1 LKAIT
6 APLDRIP
13 ATALL
18 LLAIVSIQF
27 GSAIAITLFSLYEP
41 TEVLFL
47 RQALAGSVL
56 CLLYRHAIADAL
68 RRAPLGILLLCLAM
82 VASSVLFYEALARI
96 PLGIAVSI
104 EFLGPLGVALAT
116 SRRLI
121 DLVCVLLAAAGI
133 YLLTPA
139 IGTSLDLRGVLFAFA
154 SAAGWAVYIL
164 VSRHVGQKVEGGVCL
179 ALAMGLAALL
189 LLPFAGPS
197 ALATLGDQ
205 PGSLAA
211 VLGVAVFSAAIPVLF
226 EFLALKTMPPK
237 KYGVLVSLE
246 PVLATLVGIVV
257 LAEQIGLR
265 AWIAMLLITIASAG
279 VALASRKDTV
289 AKPPAAEILQ

>member
-6 APLDRIP
+6 APLDQTSP
-13 ATALL
+13 TLLL
-18 LLAIVSIQF
+18 LLAITSIQF
-27 GSAIAITLFSLYEP
+27 GSAIAITLFSLYGP
-41 TEVLFL
+41 VEVLFL
-47 RQALAGSVL
+47 RQTLAGAFL

-68 RRAPLGILLLCLAM
+68 RRAPLGILLLSLAM
-82 VASSVLFYEALARI
+82 VASAVLFYEALARI

-116 SRRLI
+116 SRRLV
-121 DLVCVLLAAAGI
+121 DLVCVLLAGAGI

-139 IGTSLDLRGVLFAFA
+139 IGTSLDLDGVLFAFA
-154 SAAGWAVYIL
+154 SAIGWAGYIF

-197 ALATLGDQ
+197 ALTTLRDQ
-205 PGSLAA
+205 PISLASIA
-211 VLGVAVFSAAIPVLF
+211 GVAVFSAAIPVLF
-226 EFLALKTMPPK
+226 EFLALKTMPPR

-257 LAEQIGLR
+257 LAERIGLR

-279 VALASRKDTV
+279 VALASRRE
-289 AKPPAAEILQ
+289 AAAEPPVADVHQ